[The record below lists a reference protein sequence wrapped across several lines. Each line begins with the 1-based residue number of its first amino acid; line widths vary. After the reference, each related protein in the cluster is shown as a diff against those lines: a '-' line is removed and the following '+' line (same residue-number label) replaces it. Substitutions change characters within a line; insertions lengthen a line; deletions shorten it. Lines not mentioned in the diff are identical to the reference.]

1 MSRKK
6 VSQDTEVAKDEEV
19 VAEEVTTDDTAT
31 EEVSTE
37 QVEDKVPS
45 TEEVEVSDTVVPE
58 VKVPE
63 EVTHDH
69 TVVQLVATVTP
80 VSSVLVPTGIIDEL
94 FGNEITR
101 ELRLLVDEPVT
112 VTLYHNVDRWIKS
125 LRSLEGLG
133 VVVTIL

>member
-6 VSQDTEVAKDEEV
+6 VSQDTEVAKDEV

-31 EEVSTE
+31 EEVPTE

-45 TEEVEVSDTVVPE
+45 TEDVTEVSDTVVPE

-63 EVTHDH
+63 DVTHDH
-69 TVVQLVATVTP
+69 TVVQLVATVAP

-125 LRSLEGLG
+125 LKSLEGLG

>member
-6 VSQDTEVAKDEEV
+6 VDQDTEVVEGVVTEDE
-19 VAEEVTTDDTAT
+19 VASDAPTDD
-31 EEVSTE
+31 VPTE

-45 TEEVEVSDTVVPE
+45 TENVTEVSDTVVPE
-58 VKVPE
+58 DKVPE
-63 EVTHDH
+63 EVTKDH
-69 TVVQLVATVTP
+69 TVVKLVATVTP

-101 ELRLLVDEPVT
+101 EIRLLVNEPVT

-125 LRSLEGLG
+125 LKSLEGLG

>member
-6 VSQDTEVAKDEEV
+6 VDQDTEVVEEV
-19 VAEEVTTDDTAT
+19 VTEDEVTSDTPTDD
-31 EEVSTE
+31 VPTE

-45 TEEVEVSDTVVPE
+45 TEEVSDTVVPE

-69 TVVQLVATVTP
+69 TVVKLVATVTP

-101 ELRLLVDEPVT
+101 EIRLLVDEPVT

-125 LRSLEGLG
+125 LKSLEGLG